1 MTGSPLF
8 LTEKAPGPMANVPS
22 VVIEIAHLSVWLMG
36 LVVIF
41 VPLERVFSARPQ
53 KIFRKGIGVDLA
65 YYFIS
70 GLVPAVLLSVP
81 VGVRAWLAHRY
92 VPGFVQEAAVSLT
105 PWARIVAGL
114 ILVDLGYYWGHRWCH
129 EVPFLWRFHAVHH
142 SAEEMD
148 FLVSSRAHPFDIVF
162 GHFCGLV
169 PLYVLGLTGPTVQ
182 QGGSDVALVVKVIGI
197 VWGFFIHANLNWR
210 FGPIEW
216 LISTP
221 AFHHW
226 HHTKTGPID
235 RNYCAT
241 WPWIDWLFGTLY
253 LPNELPS
260 DYGITGPMSNS
271 LVDQLLNP
279 IFPPVAV
286 ATPVPEPTEPMIDVE
301 SDSTEPVRS

>member
-1 MTGSPLF
+1 
-8 LTEKAPGPMANVPS
+8 MANVPS

-81 VGVRAWLAHRY
+81 VGVLAWLAHRY

-197 VWGFFIHANLNWR
+197 VWWFFIHANLNWR

>member
-1 MTGSPLF
+1 MTH
-8 LTEKAPGPMANVPS
+8 VPS
-22 VVIEIAHLSVWLMG
+22 VVFEIANLSVWLMI

-41 VPLERVFSARPQ
+41 VPLERVFSIQPH

-70 GLVPAVLLSVP
+70 GLVPAVLLALP
-81 VGVRAWLAHRY
+81 VGMLAWLAHRF
-92 VPGFVQEAAVSLT
+92 VPGFMQEAAASL
-105 PWARIVAGL
+105 PPLARIFAGL
-114 ILVDLGYYWGHRWCH
+114 ILVDVGYYWGHRWCH

-148 FLVSSRAHPFDIVF
+148 FLVSSRAHPFDMVF

-169 PLYVLGLTGPTVQ
+169 PLYALGLAGPTGQ
-182 QGGSDVALVVKVIGI
+182 QGGSDVALLVKVIGL

-210 FGPIEW
+210 FGPLDW

-221 AFHHW
+221 AYHHW
-226 HHTKTGPID
+226 HHTRTGPIN
-235 RNYCAT
+235 RNYSAT

-253 LPNELPS
+253 LPSVWPS
-260 DYGITGPMSNS
+260 DYGIKEPMSTS

-279 IFPPVAV
+279 IFPPSAV
-286 ATPVPEPTEPMIDVE
+286 PVPEL
-301 SDSTEPVRS
+301 TEPVVDAESHTAESGRS

>member
-1 MTGSPLF
+1 MTQ
-8 LTEKAPGPMANVPS
+8 VPS
-22 VVIEIAHLSVWLMG
+22 VVIEIAHLSAWLMA

-41 VPLERVFSARPQ
+41 IPLERIFSVRPQ
-53 KIFRKGIGVDLA
+53 RFFRKGIGVDLA

-70 GLVPAVLLSVP
+70 GLVPAVLLAFP
-81 VGVRAWLAHRY
+81 VSLLAWLSHRF
-92 VPGFVQEAAVSLT
+92 VPNFILEGAGSLP

-114 ILVDLGYYWGHRWCH
+114 FLVDVGYYWGHRWCH